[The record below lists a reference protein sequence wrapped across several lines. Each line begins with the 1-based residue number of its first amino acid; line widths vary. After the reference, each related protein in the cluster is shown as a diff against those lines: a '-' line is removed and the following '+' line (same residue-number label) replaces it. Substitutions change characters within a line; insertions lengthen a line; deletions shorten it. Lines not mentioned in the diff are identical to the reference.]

1 MIKFSSKM
9 SDFVINWQ
17 VLVKNDH
24 FIPNKIQFSRPLNPN
39 RTGCTYLTLF
49 RTVVNRTARGY
60 GTYQCHAQYPE
71 FNKLRVLSSADFSLF
86 KLIKSNLL
94 FLQFLIFSFFI
105 KCFKSVTQQFLNF
118 EFEKNVESPKQLP
131 LRNFRTPISRKNLL
145 KNRPFWNRRSL
156 IYFWLLMFLRKT
168 LYEEIKPTLLE
179 IVES

>member
-9 SDFVINWQ
+9 SDFVINWPI
-17 VLVKNDH
+17 LAKNDH
-24 FIPNKIQFSRPLNPN
+24 FIPNKIEFSRPLNPN

-71 FNKLRVLSSADFSLF
+71 FRKLRVLSSADFSLF

-118 EFEKNVESPKQLP
+118 EFEKMSNH
-131 LRNFRTPISRKNLL
+131 RNSFLFEIFGHRFLEKI
-145 KNRPFWNRRSL
+145 FWKIGL
-156 IYFWLLMFLRKT
+156 F
-168 LYEEIKPTLLE
+168 E
-179 IVES
+179 IVGVWYIFDFWCFWGKLCMKR